1 MGQGEDRYA
10 VSRVVHFY
18 VNLFAYFGFYGA
30 FLMLL
35 QRYSFELNLYPDIRM
50 VQQHAEVLVSI
61 TPALKHFPRRHIIIG
76 Y

>member
-18 VNLFAYFGFYGA
+18 VNLFAYFGFYCA

-35 QRYSFELNLYPDIRM
+35 HSFELNLYPDIRM

-61 TPALKHFPRRHIIIG
+61 TTALKHFPRRHIIIG